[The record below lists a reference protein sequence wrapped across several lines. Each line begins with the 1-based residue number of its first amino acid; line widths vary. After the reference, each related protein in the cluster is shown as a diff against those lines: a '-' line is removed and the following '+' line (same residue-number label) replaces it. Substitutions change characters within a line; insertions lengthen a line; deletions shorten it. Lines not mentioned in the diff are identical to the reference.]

1 MQVLATTILS
11 KMFGVEPMELHI
23 KKMTLHELQ
32 FEIFMNLKDEEGLK
46 RINELNNPEEFIQIH
61 STNTST
67 GFNITRWDLVIGG
80 DVELTLNA
88 LLNKYFVK
96 GV

>member
-11 KMFGVEPMELHI
+11 KMFGVEPMKLHI
-23 KKMTLHELQ
+23 TKRTLHELQ
-32 FEIFMNLKDEEGLK
+32 FEVMYHLDDNEGLK
-46 RINELNNPEEFIQIH
+46 RCEDMKDLEEFEQIH
-61 STNTST
+61 SSNTFT
-67 GFNITRWDLVIGG
+67 GFNITRWNLVVGG